1 MSPRRMLGRASAAAL
16 VAVALLT
23 ASVAPAAASNT
34 YTYSGG
40 SVIYARVH
48 GSHGYR
54 VNFSE
59 TGKRYFAV
67 RASGHGTSTV
77 FGLHGGPV
85 TGDRMSAD
93 LGKRGS
99 AHLRFVAVGK
109 PRPVPVPRWCT
120 GRPGAWQSGYL
131 VGGLHFRAERGFT
144 EVSLRKVPA
153 SREVWSGGRC
163 RYLSSIAYGKRLRQ
177 RRARLNV
184 RPAKSDR
191 HAPVEYFGATVY
203 HRHARPAGRRAVFRV
218 ERREGSGRISIT
230 REAKVEAPESTF
242 RFPGGPKLP
251 EEVEVKPPAPFS
263 GSASFVRTPEST
275 FEWVGDLSVDL
286 PGIDPVRLA
295 GPAFSASVCA
305 LGGCVRQESE
315 GSLF

>member
-1 MSPRRMLGRASAAAL
+1 MSPRRILGRAPVAAL
-16 VAVALLT
+16 VAVALLALPAV
-23 ASVAPAAASNT
+23 ASAGSKT

-40 SVIYARVH
+40 SVTYARVH
-48 GSHGYR
+48 GSNGYR

-59 TGKRYFAV
+59 TGKGYFAV

-77 FGLHGGPV
+77 FGLHGGAV
-85 TGDRMSAD
+85 AGGRMSAN
-93 LGKRGS
+93 LGRRGG
-99 AHLRFVAVGK
+99 AHLRFVADGK
-109 PRPVPVPRWCT
+109 ARSIPVPSWCT
-120 GRPGAWQSGYL
+120 GRPGQWQPGYL
-131 VGGLHFRAERGFT
+131 VGGFRFHAERDFT
-144 EVSLRKVPA
+144 EVSLHKIPA
-153 SREVWSGGRC
+153 AREVWSGGRC
-163 RYLSSIAYGKRLRQ
+163 RYLSGSAYGKRLRQ

-184 RPAKSDR
+184 RPAKSDK
-191 HAPVEYFGATVY
+191 HAPAEYFGATIY
-203 HRHARPAGRRAVFRV
+203 HRHARPKGRRAVFRV
-218 ERREGSGRISIT
+218 ERREAAGRIAIT

-275 FEWVGDLSVDL
+275 FEWVGDLSVEL

-295 GPAFSASVCA
+295 GPAFSASVCEP
-305 LGGCVRQESE
+305 GGCVRQDSE